1 MLEFIRQPWA
11 WYVSGPMIAF
21 VMFLLLR
28 AGKEF
33 GISSTLR
40 ATCSMLGAGR
50 KVAFFDFDWK
60 SQVWNLVF
68 AAGALIGGFIATN
81 FLSDPNSL
89 ELSSRTVDDLQA
101 IGVGFNG
108 DLAPYELF
116 SWNGLMSIQGLV
128 SIIVGGFCVGFGTRW
143 AGGCTSGHAISGLS
157 NLQLPSLIA
166 VVGFFAGGLIMT
178 HLIFPI
184 LFKGFN
190 TDAIDAIV
198 VTFSN

>member
-1 MLEFIRQPWA
+1 MLELIRQPWA
-11 WYVSGPMIAF
+11 WYISGPMIAW

-28 AGKEF
+28 AGREF

-40 ATCSMLGAGR
+40 AACSMLGAGKR
-50 KVAFFDFDWK
+50 VSFFDFDWK

-68 AAGALIGGFIATN
+68 AVGALIGGFIATN

-89 ELSSRTVDDLQA
+89 VLSTATTDDLDA
-101 IGVGFNG
+101 LGISFNG

-116 SWNGLMSIQGLV
+116 SWKGLLSWQGLAA
-128 SIIVGGFCVGFGTRW
+128 IVLGGFFVGFGTRW

-166 VVGFFAGGLIMT
+166 VIGFFIGGLIMT
-178 HLIFPI
+178 HLMFPL
-184 LFKGFN
+184 LFKGFDTN
-190 TDAIDAIV
+190 GLEALY
-198 VTFSN
+198 VTFTN